1 MGHACTPF
9 GAVSCHS
16 STGSLHDNMVTL
28 DDVVEVGI
36 IVSDRRKDRRKL
48 CEEFLDL
55 CATVGD
61 SPLGEAYLSIVSEQI
76 KKVFASIQPFEIFE
90 RYGFALL
97 VSHRLLC
104 HAHCFTSNSVLCRSI
119 LIQMQMPR
127 FSASISSRSE
137 EHTSELQSR
146 QYLVCRLLLEKKKIK
161 TSPYL

>member
-16 STGSLHDNMVTL
+16 RTGSLHDNMVTL

-48 CEEFLDL
+48 CEELLDL
-55 CATVGD
+55 RATVGD
-61 SPLGEAYLSIVSEQI
+61 SPLGEAHLSIVSEQI

-104 HAHCFTSNSVLCRSI
+104 HAHCFTSNDVLCRSI
-119 LIQMQMPR
+119 GLSVVFLR
-127 FSASISSRSE
+127 NDTTKFSQAAYGA
-137 EHTSELQSR
+137 H
-146 QYLVCRLLLEKKKIK
+146 
-161 TSPYL
+161 

>member
-9 GAVSCHS
+9 DAVSCHS
-16 STGSLHDNMVTL
+16 RTGSLHDNMVTL

-36 IVSDRRKDRRKL
+36 IVSDRRKL
-48 CEEFLDL
+48 CEELLDL
-55 CATVGD
+55 RQTVGD
-61 SPLGEAYLSIVSEQI
+61 SPLGEAHLSIVSEQI

-127 FSASISSRSE
+127 FSASISSS
-137 EHTSELQSR
+137 SNP
-146 QYLVCRLLLEKKKIK
+146 V
-161 TSPYL
+161 